1 MDLTF
6 TDEQQMLRETVRAI
20 MTRFSTPAIVRSLED
35 DPVGFRQDLWSEL
48 AKTGLTGLSI
58 PDEFGGAGSS
68 NLETMI
74 LYEEMGRSLCS
85 TPHFVSAVL
94 GASALMHAGRTE
106 LLPSIASGKIIVTC
120 AWPEPDGSYGQDGI
134 RSEVVNGRITGA
146 KLLVPFA
153 SSADQVLC
161 VARGSEGL
169 GLYLVDPTS
178 GAKLT
183 HTPTIGSDAEY
194 LIELDQASA
203 ERVGDWIAWEQALT
217 DGWIALAAYAIGGA
231 RKAHEMAV
239 EYAIERVQFDRPIGS
254 FQGIAH
260 PLADAAME
268 IEGGSV
274 LVCKA
279 AWARSNGDDASTLAA
294 MSKLYACDVFRRVT
308 KIGQQVLGGIGFTR
322 DIDMQLYFRRAKQLE
337 LSWGDPRFLE
347 ERIASAE
354 LDAPKPF
361 VRVQ

>member
-6 TDEQQMLRETVRAI
+6 TDEQQMLRETARA
-20 MTRFSTPAIVRSLED
+20 MMSRFSSSTIVRSLED
-35 DPVGFRQDLWSEL
+35 DPVGYTQDLWSEL
-48 AKTGLTGLSI
+48 AKTGLMGLAIS
-58 PDEFGGAGSS
+58 EQFGGAGSS
-68 NLETMI
+68 SLDTVI
-74 LYEEMGRSLCS
+74 LYEEMGRALCS

-94 GASALMHAGRTE
+94 AASALTQAGHTK
-106 LLPSIASGKIIVTC
+106 LLASIANGKTIVTC
-120 AWPEPDGSYGQDGI
+120 AWVEPEGTYNSVRADVRD
-134 RSEVVNGRITGA
+134 GRITGS

-153 SSADQVLC
+153 SSADYVLC
-161 VARGSEGL
+161 VARD

-183 HTPTIGSDAEY
+183 HTPTIGSDASY
-194 LIELDQASA
+194 LIEFDQAAA
-203 ERVGDWIAWEQALT
+203 ERVGDWKAWDEALT

-260 PLADAAME
+260 PLADASME

-274 LVCKA
+274 LVYKA
-279 AWARSNGDDASTLAA
+279 AWTRSNGGDASTLAA

-337 LSWGDPRFLE
+337 LSWGDPRYLE

-354 LDAPKPF
+354 LDAPQPF
-361 VRVQ
+361 VKV